1 VPVAVNCCVLRI
13 AIEGFAGVTSMET
26 RVAAVT
32 VNAVEPLTEPEVAVM
47 VVEPIAALEARPL
60 DPLALL
66 TVATAVL
73 EELQVT
79 EVVRS
84 WVDESV

>member
-1 VPVAVNCCVLRI
+1 
-13 AIEGFAGVTSMET
+13 MET

-47 VVEPIAALEARPL
+47 VADPVAALEARPL

>member
-1 VPVAVNCCVLRI
+1 VSPS
-13 AIEGFAGVTSMET
+13 AIEGFAVVTSMET

-32 VNAVEPLTEPEVAVM
+32 VNAVEPLTEPEV
-47 VVEPIAALEARPL
+47 VVIVVDPVPALEARPL

-79 EVVRS
+79 EVVKF